1 MPYLLGFHTIHFFE
15 SLKHAGQPWVG
26 FVAGIWNLNKNCLSL
41 LCSASATWCVSSTV
55 AAASLQPS
63 PVDARF
69 SAVCLF
75 SDEGFRQSLRVISL
89 HYTNMD
95 ETNWLQVGDVLDN
108 FLLLEGTCEDLN
120 ALHEPLFLDVV
131 VDTINVPE
139 VSTTTSEVQ
148 IESSPSPDVV
158 ADIKSLPFPCPKCP
172 KTFQFRSRLQRHLT
186 THQVQT
192 LLIKI

>member
-1 MPYLLGFHTIHFFE
+1 
-15 SLKHAGQPWVG
+15 
-26 FVAGIWNLNKNCLSL
+26 
-41 LCSASATWCVSSTV
+41 
-55 AAASLQPS
+55 
-63 PVDARF
+63 
-69 SAVCLF
+69 
-75 SDEGFRQSLRVISL
+75 
-89 HYTNMD
+89 MD

-158 ADIKSLPFPCPKCP
+158 AEIKSLPFQCPKCP
-172 KTFQFRSRLQRHLT
+172 KTLQFKSRLQRHLT
-186 THQVQT
+186 THQVQ
-192 LLIKI
+192 LLLKYVIVLQSNDNCLQI